1 MEFSKLNER
10 TRYLS
15 YDQGS
20 CARNIPEDLFKPKL
34 TPPPPLGIH
43 IR

>member
-15 YDQGS
+15 YDQGF
-20 CARNIPEDLFKPKL
+20 CARNIPEDLFNHTL
-34 TPPPPLGIH
+34 TPPPQIH